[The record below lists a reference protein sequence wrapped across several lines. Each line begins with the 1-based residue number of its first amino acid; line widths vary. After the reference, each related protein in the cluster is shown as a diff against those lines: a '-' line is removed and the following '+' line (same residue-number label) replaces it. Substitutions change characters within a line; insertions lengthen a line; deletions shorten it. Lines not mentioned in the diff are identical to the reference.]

1 MRFLLLFFLAS
12 CFQPVFAQTP
22 VIKKTYWKNGTI
34 KCEQGFVNDT
44 AEGICKEYDEDGKLV
59 RQALYHHGK
68 LNGEERKFTP
78 SGILIQ
84 VTFYKDDITDSVKL
98 GWYDDGRMKSEEN
111 FSLGIRNGVSRSFF
125 HDGHEQHYANYRN
138 GILEGRYI
146 DVNDQ
151 RLTELEGYYW
161 HGRWVWMRRFCD
173 NKFCE
178 MGGMDTLTG
187 KDSMMYYDEHANMVR
202 KTVRFM
208 RDSSEHQYIW
218 IWDASGTLTSKVEH
232 YTLDSIEYNFVATWQ
247 SNGRPVF
254 KREAAPATDG
264 YYYDKEYRWE
274 NGTDSISVSYM
285 IRIDSCT
292 IAEYAQKN
300 RTGKSVTHARQLE
313 YYPGLHLKKASAFE
327 GDTERYCAF
336 YEDGRVMSTGMN
348 IRGECA
354 GLRIDNLDSG
364 FVKHA
369 WCGLPGGYCD
379 TVFYPGG
386 KIFEIVKASYHIN
399 KGMTIRQWY
408 LNGNLKREFE
418 GKDLLDN
425 YTETTWYEN
434 GRVESKSYKYT
445 RKNRRTERHVYYYS
459 SGIISRI
466 VSDKDGRFRN
476 RQMEASYFETGLPAF
491 YNSFHSK
498 LISFGPDPRYKGK
511 QQTWF
516 ESGQE
521 RLRVH
526 LVYAEKSSGSTMIIR
541 GHRKLC
547 DKQGKETENRSLN
560 KKDDLQ
566 QVLDDGSFR
575 LKF

>member
-1 MRFLLLFFLAS
+1 MRFLLMFFLAC

-161 HGRWVWMRRFCD
+161 HGRWVWMRKFCD

-202 KTVRFM
+202 KEVHLLL
-208 RDSSEHQYIW
+208 DSTEHQFSW
-218 IWDASGTLTSKVEH
+218 TWSANGTLTGKEEH
-232 YTLDSIEYNFVATWQ
+232 YILDSVAYDFVSVWMADGQ
-247 SNGRPVF
+247 PVF
-254 KREAAPATDG
+254 KEEAALGVDG
-264 YYYDKEYRWE
+264 FYYDKAYSWE
-274 NGTDSISVSYM
+274 NNPACSQVTF
-285 IRIDSCT
+285 RQRTDSCT
-292 IAEYAQKN
+292 IAEYREKI
-300 RTGKSVTHARQLE
+300 RSGKFVVHARQLD
-313 YYPGLHLKKASAFE
+313 YYSGMRLKKIDELE
-327 GDTERYCAF
+327 GDTNRYREF
-336 YEDGRVMSTGMN
+336 YEDGRLMTTGTY

-364 FVKHA
+364 FVAHV
-369 WCGLPGGYCD
+369 WCGLPGVFRD
-379 TVFYPGG
+379 TLFYPDG
-386 KIFEIVKASYHIN
+386 KIFQIVTGNMADYEHL
-399 KGMTIRQWY
+399 TFRQWY
-408 LNGNLKREFE
+408 PSGAKKKFREE
-418 GKDLLDN
+418 KAHQDYREITYYESGKIK
-425 YTETTWYEN
+425 
-434 GRVESKSYKYT
+434 SKSF
-445 RKNRRTERHVYYYS
+445 RKSSGAHYRESHSFYYS
-459 SGIISRI
+459 SGVLSR
-466 VSDKDGRFRN
+466 
-476 RQMEASYFETGLPAF
+476 
-491 YNSFHSK
+491 
-498 LISFGPDPRYKGK
+498 
-511 QQTWF
+511 
-516 ESGQE
+516 
-521 RLRVH
+521 
-526 LVYAEKSSGSTMIIR
+526 
-541 GHRKLC
+541 
-547 DKQGKETENRSLN
+547 KETARTGFFVHRQSVKNYSEEG
-560 KKDDLQ
+560 KKI
-566 QVLDDGSFR
+566 
-575 LKF
+575 K